1 MDKRAIVAASN
12 GYKLEHLPGIGY
24 QIWGPPGSPELTV
37 DTQYQNDHER
47 DPSKLTHTV
56 RVTPHFRSHLTPAEM
71 ENYANRALTAAQ
83 AAKNLQKYFD
93 DNTNN

>member
-1 MDKRAIVAASN
+1 MTNRTIVAASN

-56 RVTPHFRSHLTPAEM
+56 RVTPYFHSHLTPREM
-71 ENYANRALTAAQ
+71 DQYANRALTAAT
-83 AAKNLQKYFD
+83 AAHELQKYLD
-93 DNTNN
+93 TAS